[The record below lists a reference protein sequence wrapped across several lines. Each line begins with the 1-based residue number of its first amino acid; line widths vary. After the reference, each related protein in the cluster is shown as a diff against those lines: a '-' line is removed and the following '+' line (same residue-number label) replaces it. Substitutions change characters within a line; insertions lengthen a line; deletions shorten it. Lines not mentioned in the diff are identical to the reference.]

1 MRTEVLEEMV
11 EDENI
16 ILRISSSRKT
26 QSENTLQELEY
37 RIFKNKNNEDVEFHK
52 ILSTLFLN
60 TEKYSSEDIVDF
72 SDDRYN
78 EKVEL
83 KRDSNEEINFIQQHD
98 EYYFRNKLLYF
109 LNYLDFLL
117 FKKEPKRENK
127 KKLEIMDVKLTSNY
141 NFRKNIHN
149 MSPTV

>member
-1 MRTEVLEEMV
+1 MV

-60 TEKYSSEDIVDF
+60 TEKDSSEDIVDF

-98 EYYFRNKLLYF
+98 EYYFRNKLL
-109 LNYLDFLL
+109 
-117 FKKEPKRENK
+117 
-127 KKLEIMDVKLTSNY
+127 
-141 NFRKNIHN
+141 
-149 MSPTV
+149 

>member
-1 MRTEVLEEMV
+1 MRIEVLEEMV

-16 ILRISSSRKT
+16 TLRISSSRKT

-52 ILSTLFLN
+52 ILITLFLN
-60 TEKYSSEDIVDF
+60 TEKDSSEDIVDF

-98 EYYFRNKLLYF
+98 E
-109 LNYLDFLL
+109 
-117 FKKEPKRENK
+117 
-127 KKLEIMDVKLTSNY
+127 
-141 NFRKNIHN
+141 
-149 MSPTV
+149 